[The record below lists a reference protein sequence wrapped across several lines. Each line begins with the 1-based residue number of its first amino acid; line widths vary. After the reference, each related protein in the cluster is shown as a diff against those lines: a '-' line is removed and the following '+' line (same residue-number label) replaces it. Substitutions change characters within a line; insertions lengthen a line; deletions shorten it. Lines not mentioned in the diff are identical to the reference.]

1 MRYLPALLLAGC
13 LHAPTGWQ
21 IVNASP
27 EQEVQAQ
34 ALVAAART
42 VTGSP
47 MPGGTIRLETTPY
60 GLDGKCGASTAHVS
74 GCSYSPE
81 SIVVLIMP
89 PLLGPDLVSTAL
101 PHELCHAGME
111 SVSDAIA
118 ESCSQ
123 MVINRYLYFSFD
135 KAVFE

>member
-13 LHAPTGWQ
+13 LHAPTGWT
-21 IVNASP
+21 ILNATE
-27 EQEVQAQ
+27 EQEQQAQ
-34 ALVAAART
+34 GLVEAART

-101 PHELCHAGME
+101 PHELCHAGLKNP
-111 SVSDAIA
+111 SDDAA
-118 ESCSQ
+118 GACALLVMQ
-123 MVINRYLYFSFD
+123 
-135 KAVFE
+135 AVL